1 MGTRAPKGKQVG
13 TKTQKW
19 DWKGTNCKLGTR
31 TQKWDRNGNKV
42 GTRTQKWDK
51 KGNKV
56 GTKTQKWDRN
66 GNSVRNIK
74 NGTRMR
80 TKWEQE
86 PKAGQE
92 WERVDMLGE
101 EAEAW
106 I

>member
-1 MGTRAPKGKQVG
+1 
-13 TKTQKW
+13 
-19 DWKGTNCKLGTR
+19 
-31 TQKWDRNGNKV
+31 
-42 GTRTQKWDK
+42 
-51 KGNKV
+51 
-56 GTKTQKWDRN
+56 
-66 GNSVRNIK
+66 
-74 NGTRMR
+74 MR